1 MLGELGELVF
11 GELVLGELGKLG
23 KLGELGVAGVGI
35 TSGAG
40 NGSPSIHHFFSPLM
54 MVQIKVLPL

>member
-11 GELVLGELGKLG
+11 GELVLGELG
-23 KLGELGVAGVGI
+23 ELGLAGVGI

-40 NGSPSIHHFFSPLM
+40 HGSPSIHHFFSPLM